1 MREEEGRKMVY
12 RQPLCNVKLSKV
24 QFSGVSE
31 ILLIR
36 SKILLLYMIDIQRKK
51 NIVTCPDF
59 NKVTVPCGNSDM
71 DILSLKIK

>member
-1 MREEEGRKMVY
+1 MGEEEGRKMVY
-12 RQPLCNVKLSKV
+12 RHPLCNVKLSKV

-36 SKILLLYMIDIQRKK
+36 SKILLLYMVGFREKK
-51 NIVTCPDF
+51 YIVTCPDF